1 MSRKRFSQEYRTYGE
16 WLNAQPRESRY
27 AKRIIRFHERFPTK
41 NLKELKG
48 LRVRDYD
55 LSNNPWNDL
64 SPEEKRQRL
73 LSLELLRAMRKGEPF
88 SPKLR
93 ELGLSRD
100 TAVKHL
106 GLNLRKERGYWH
118 ITNTDRIEAEMRFYD
133 SGVGHISIVTANSRD
148 RSKVGKYFAA
158 VKTAIEKGDPS
169 ALNRFK
175 GMNVVDAN
183 GVSHEFETDLDELYA
198 IEDAQ
203 EEPEFLEIYQNGQG

>member
-27 AKRIIRFHERFPTK
+27 AKRIIRFHERFPGK

-48 LRVRDYD
+48 LRVRNYD

-64 SPEEKRQRL
+64 SPEEKRERL

-118 ITNTDRIEAEMRFYD
+118 INKTDRIEVEMMIYD
-133 SGVGHISIVTANSRD
+133 REKGHISIPVASL
-148 RSKVGKYFAA
+148 G
-158 VKTAIEKGDPS
+158 
-169 ALNRFK
+169 
-175 GMNVVDAN
+175 
-183 GVSHEFETDLDELYA
+183 
-198 IEDAQ
+198 
-203 EEPEFLEIYQNGQG
+203 

>member
-16 WLNAQPRESRY
+16 WHNAQPRDSRY
-27 AKRIIRFHERFPTK
+27 AKRIIRFHGRFPGK
-41 NLKELKG
+41 SLKELKG

-64 SPEEKRQRL
+64 SPEEKRERL
-73 LSLELLRAMRKGEPF
+73 LSLELLRAMRKGEHF

-118 ITNTDRIEAEMRFYD
+118 ITNNDRIAVEMLIYD
-133 SGVGHISIVTANSRD
+133 REKGHIPIPVANSVD
-148 RSKVGKYFAA
+148 RTRIARYHAYVRFALEDN
-158 VKTAIEKGDPS
+158 KP
-169 ALNRFK
+169 ALLKRFEQ
-175 GMNVVDAN
+175 MVVVDAN
-183 GVSHEFETDLDELYA
+183 GIRYRFETDLKRLYE
-198 IEDAQ
+198 IKDAE
-203 EEPEFLEIYQNGQG
+203 EEPEFFEIYQS

>member
-16 WLNAQPRESRY
+16 WINAQPRESRY
-27 AKRIIRFHERFPTK
+27 AKRIIRFHERFPGK

-64 SPEEKRQRL
+64 SPEEKRERL
-73 LSLELLRAMRKGEPF
+73 LSLELLRAMRNGEHF

-106 GLNLRKERGYWH
+106 GLDLRKERGYWH
-118 ITNTDRIEAEMRFYD
+118 INKTDRIEVEMMIYD
-133 SGVGHISIVTANSRD
+133 REKGHISIPVANSVD
-148 RSKVGKYFAA
+148 RTRIARYHAYVRIAMEDNKPELLRRFEYMV
-158 VKTAIEKGDPS
+158 VTDP
-169 ALNRFK
+169 AGNRHQF
-175 GMNVVDAN
+175 V
-183 GVSHEFETDLDELYA
+183 TDLNQLFEIKEA
-198 IEDAQ
+198 E
-203 EEPEFLEIYQNGQG
+203 EEPEFFEVYQS